1 MTVFPKLVNNDT
13 LPVQN
18 ILFDSHWSAYLELTW
33 PAMKGVVIL
42 REIASKCIFKMNDFK
57 NVLTFY
63 NIKYTPKL

>member
-1 MTVFPKLVNNDT
+1 
-13 LPVQN
+13 
-18 ILFDSHWSAYLELTW
+18 
-33 PAMKGVVIL
+33 MKGVVIL